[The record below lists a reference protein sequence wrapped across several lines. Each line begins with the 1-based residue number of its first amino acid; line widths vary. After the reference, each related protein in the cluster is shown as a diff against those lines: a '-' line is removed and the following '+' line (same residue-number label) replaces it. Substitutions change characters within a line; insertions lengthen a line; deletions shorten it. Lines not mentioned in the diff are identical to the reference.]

1 MFPVQMA
8 ILLSEPDDDFSGGEF
23 VLTEQRPRMQS
34 RGSAVPLRKGDAVI
48 VSVNRRPAKGGQR
61 LLLRVHPSL
70 RERGAGGGPVYPGGD
85 IP

>member
-34 RGSAVPLRKGDAVI
+34 RVSVVPLRKGDAVI
-48 VSVNRRPAKGGQR
+48 FSVNRRPVKGG
-61 LLLRVHPSL
+61 VEASTPCSP
-70 RERGAGGGPVYPGGD
+70 ATA
-85 IP
+85 